1 MATRSIS
8 TLKFVGSISLG
19 LLTGISY
26 TLSSLTIPALLT
38 LPSATVA
45 SRSYHSLTTLT
56 TNHIRSLTGIS
67 SFAFLL
73 AFYLSPRGQ
82 KHPYLLWT
90 SLFAASSSFVD
101 QIVPLI
107 SKASP
112 LPRRVAKKNSRQ
124 SKRQMDASYEV
135 VGDSNSSSAD
145 EEGGSFNGEEVRGE
159 MEGEMMRQ
167 VVRTVLTGLGFAMS
181 VVGIWGDGVATEV
194 VFVEVV

>member
-1 MATRSIS
+1 MTTRSIS

-101 QIVPLI
+101 QLVPLI

-112 LPRRVAKKNSRQ
+112 PPRRVAKKSRQ

-167 VVRTVLTGLGFAMS
+167 VVRTVVAGLGFAMS